1 MSSPT
6 RWINQAAALPVK
18 DGQICLVTSSSGR
31 RWVIPKGMLETGKS
45 SGEIAMQE
53 AWEEAG
59 LVGRLQPT
67 PIGTYH
73 YQKYGG
79 TCLVTVFLMHVKE
92 VLDDWPERSVRTR
105 VWLSAEEAI
114 DLLEEPALRDI
125 VQQAFRESE
134 FFVPEDEP
142 AA

>member
-18 DGQICLVTSSSGR
+18 DGQVCLVTSSSGR
-31 RWVIPKGMLETGKS
+31 RWVIPKGMLEPGKS
-45 SGEIAMQE
+45 SAEIAMQE

-67 PIGTYH
+67 PIGTYY

-79 TCLVTVFLMHVKE
+79 TCLVTVFLMHVTE
-92 VLDDWPERSVRTR
+92 VLEDWPERTVRNR
-105 VWLSAEEAI
+105 VWLPPEEAI
-114 DLLEEPALRDI
+114 DLLEEAALRDI
-125 VQQAFRESE
+125 VQQSFREMEVAILSE
-134 FFVPEDEP
+134 PRP
-142 AA
+142 

>member
-18 DGQICLVTSSSGR
+18 DGHVCLVSSSSGR
-31 RWVIPKGMLETGKS
+31 RWVIPKGMLEPGKTS
-45 SGEIAMQE
+45 AEIAMQE

-67 PIGTYH
+67 PIGTYQ

-79 TCLVTVFLMHVKE
+79 ICLVTVFLMHVTDVAE
-92 VLDDWPERSVRTR
+92 DWPERSVRTR
-105 VWLSAEEAI
+105 VWLPPEEAI
-114 DLLEEPALRDI
+114 DLLEEAALRDI
-125 VQQAFRESE
+125 VQQSFRETE
-134 FFVPEDEP
+134 VDLLGEARP
-142 AA
+142 

>member
-31 RWVIPKGMLETGKS
+31 RWVIPKGMLEPGKS
-45 SGEIAMQE
+45 SGEIAIQE

-67 PIGTYH
+67 PIGTYQ

-79 TCLVTVFLMHVKE
+79 ICLVTVFLMVVTE
-92 VLDDWPERSVRTR
+92 VLDDWPEQTVRKR
-105 VWLSAEEAI
+105 VWLAPDEAA
-114 DLLEEPALRDI
+114 DLLEEPALREM
-125 VQQAFRESE
+125 VQQTRREMEVIAMSE
-134 FFVPEDEP
+134 PRP
-142 AA
+142 